1 MGALLAAVSALSFG
15 VGDFLGGLSARRMP
29 AVLAALTAQVAGL
42 VLLVGL
48 ALVAGGDAA
57 GADLAVGAAA
67 GVSGA
72 AGLVLFYWA
81 LAEGKMSVVAPLSAV
96 MSALVPMGF
105 GLLTGE
111 RPSTVALL
119 GALVAL
125 PAIALIAREPGD
137 EVGDGELSPEPAGHR
152 RRWVLAAATAAG
164 VGFGGFF
171 VLLSRSADGSGM
183 WPLVSAR
190 TTAAVV
196 VAVTA
201 IALRPGRFTA
211 SGLRAA
217 MFGGCFDVAANALFL
232 VATREGL
239 LALVGVIGAMYPAST
254 VVLARLVLNERL
266 ARHQLWGLAL
276 AAGAVA
282 AIAAG

>member
-1 MGALLAAVSALSFG
+1 MGALLAACSALSFG

-48 ALVAGGDAA
+48 ALLVGGSAA

-67 GVSGA
+67 GTSGA
-72 AGLVLFYWA
+72 LGLVLFYWA
-81 LAEGKMSVVAPLSAV
+81 LAEGKMSVVAPVSAV
-96 MSALVPMGF
+96 MSALVPLVF
-105 GLLTGE
+105 GLVDGE

-119 GALVAL
+119 GALAAL
-125 PAIALIAREPGD
+125 PAIVLIAREPGD
-137 EVGDGELSPEPAGHR
+137 AADPDERSPDPTGR
-152 RRWVLAAATAAG
+152 RQRQVLAAAVIAG
-164 VGFGGFF
+164 LGFGGFF
-171 VLLSRSADGSGM
+171 VFLSRSGDGSGM

-190 TTAAVV
+190 GTAATI

-201 IALRPGRFTA
+201 LVLRPGRFTGP
-211 SGLRAA
+211 GLRAG
-217 MFGGCFDVAANALFL
+217 MLGGCFDVAANSLFL
-232 VATREGL
+232 ISTRQGL
-239 LALVGVIGAMYPAST
+239 LTLVGVIGAMYPAST
-254 VVLARLVLNERL
+254 VVLARVVLQERL

-276 AAGAVA
+276 AAVAVA